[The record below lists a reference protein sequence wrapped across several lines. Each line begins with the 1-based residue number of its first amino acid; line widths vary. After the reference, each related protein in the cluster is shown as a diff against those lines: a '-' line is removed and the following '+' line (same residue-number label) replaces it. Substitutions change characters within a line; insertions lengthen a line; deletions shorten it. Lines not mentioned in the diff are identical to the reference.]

1 MVSQSGVNTPT
12 AMGQLHFRQLG
23 ALSRRIYRAFLI
35 AAVIPTA
42 VAGTI
47 GVYASLQT
55 LKQETVR
62 NLEQEVT
69 VRAQG
74 IGRFFDQLFSEL
86 LYLANSRSLADLL
99 AAARGDDPWLAQ
111 QATSRRERDY
121 AVLAS
126 LYPHVYQ
133 IRLLTSE
140 GKEWIR
146 VDRRPEGV
154 YVVSGTHLQDKGDR
168 YYFREAMEVGLG
180 EIYVSPLDLN
190 EEYGQIERPERPVIR
205 VATPVGNAPDG
216 SQGVLIINLHAEIL
230 LGQIQQMAD
239 SRNGTAYLLDAAGH
253 YARRSSGEGASAF
266 VMEPVSRLDDLLSRS
281 LSENLANGMSSPHTD
296 EGWIVAQAPIEFAN
310 RGSEVPS
317 RAKWSIALAFPERSL
332 FLAAIN
338 LYVLYAV
345 LLVALLVTAVSGFG
359 LSRRLLRPLEDLA
372 RESDAIANGDF
383 SRRVSVVG
391 GDEIAALGKKF
402 NAMAERL
409 EASSR
414 MIREQHDRLED
425 EVHARTMELEHE
437 RKALEAVIE
446 NTAEGILAIDRS
458 GRVGLLNTAARRL
471 LGTRTD
477 PVGTAI
483 GDCWPRWNDIA
494 LEAAVAPLRCELA
507 LSNKVLSLAVT
518 PTVTGHIVVA
528 RDISRERE
536 LQDERRELD
545 RQMFHMEKLTTLG
558 ELAMGLAHEIG
569 NPLAGMKAVTQA
581 MQYEEDI
588 PQGLLQALRR
598 LEAEVDRLSG
608 FLRSFHGF
616 AAPQGIVP
624 EPCDFGTTLDDVL
637 FWTRKD
643 AKTQGVTFELVG
655 VEALPPISADPNQL
669 KQVLLNLAMNAVHAM
684 SSGGV
689 ITIDAQAADGK
700 ARIAIRDTGAGMP
713 AEVLARVFEPFYT
726 TRREGTGLGLAIVR
740 KIVEQHGGSI
750 AVESTPGHGSCF
762 ALLWPLASTHH
773 G

>member
-1 MVSQSGVNTPT
+1 LVAFISIQSI
-12 AMGQLHFRQLG
+12 MRFSHFKQLG
-23 ALSRRIYRAFLI
+23 ALSRRIYWAFLL

-47 GVYASLQT
+47 GVFASLET
-55 LKQETVR
+55 LKQETLR

-74 IGRFFDQLFSEL
+74 IGRFFDQLSSEL

-99 AAARGDDPWLAQ
+99 AAAQGDDPWLAQ
-111 QATSRRERDY
+111 QTTSRLERDY

-133 IRLLTSE
+133 IRLLTPA
-140 GKEWIR
+140 GREWIR
-146 VDRRPEGV
+146 VDRKPEGV
-154 YVVSGTHLQDKGDR
+154 HVVAGKDLQDKGDR
-168 YYFREAMEVGLG
+168 YYFREAMAIGLG

-190 EEYGQIERPERPVIR
+190 VEYGQIEKPERPVIR
-205 VATPVGNAPDG
+205 VATPVGNAQDG
-216 SQGVLIINLHAEIL
+216 NQGVLIINLHADIL

-239 SRNGTAYLLDAAGH
+239 SREGTAYLLDTAGH
-253 YARRSSGEGASAF
+253 YVRRSSGGDAAAF
-266 VMEPVSRLDDLLSRS
+266 VMEPVSRLDDLLSRGLSES
-281 LSENLANGMSSPHTD
+281 LSNGTPSPRID
-296 EGWIVAQAPIEFAN
+296 DGWIVAQAPIEFAN
-310 RGSEVPS
+310 RDQAAPS
-317 RAKWSIALAFPERSL
+317 KAKWSIALAFPERSL
-332 FLAAIN
+332 FLSAIN

-345 LLVALLVTAVSGFG
+345 LFVALLVTAISGFG

-372 RESDAIANGDF
+372 RESEAIAQGDF

-391 GDEIAALGKKF
+391 DDEIAALGGKF
-402 NAMAERL
+402 NTMAERL

-414 MIREQHDRLED
+414 KIREHQDRLED
-425 EVHARTMELEHE
+425 EVRARTVELEHE

-446 NTAEGILAIDRS
+446 NTAEGILAIDRA
-458 GRVGLLNTAARRL
+458 GRIGLLNTAARRL
-471 LGTRTD
+471 LGTRAD

-483 GDCWPRWNDIA
+483 GDCWPQWSDIA
-494 LEAAVAPLRCELA
+494 QDAALAPLRCELA

-518 PTVTGHIVVA
+518 PTATGHIVVA

-569 NPLAGMKAVTQA
+569 NPLAGMKAVAQA

-588 PQGLLQALRR
+588 PQGVLQALRR

-624 EPCDFGTTLDDVL
+624 EPCDFGSTLDDVL

-643 AKTQGVTFELVG
+643 AKTQGVTFELCG

-684 SSGGV
+684 PSGGV
-689 ITIDAQAADGK
+689 ITIDAQVADGR
-700 ARIAIRDTGAGMP
+700 ARIAIRDTGVGMP
-713 AEVLARVFEPFYT
+713 ADVLARIFEPFFT

-740 KIVEQHGGSI
+740 KIIEQHGGSI

-762 ALLWPLASTHH
+762 TLLWPLASTQH

>member
-1 MVSQSGVNTPT
+1 
-12 AMGQLHFRQLG
+12 MGQLHFRQLG

-111 QATSRRERDY
+111 QATSRLERDY